1 MQQAAFEGAKQNEC
15 LVDAAL
21 QFRGRGKP
29 LQDCLI
35 LKKVDT
41 FSNIKMSTFFRKV
54 STNLGSVSTNL
65 GKRQLNIGK
74 YSKNCQPILGKD
86 TKIKIWVGFLLP
98 HSHTPTRKKELKYY
112 FTPKMH
118 LAKNRKFKERGGTR
132 GKSYNYYIIYILLYI
147 LL

>member
-54 STNLGSVSTNL
+54 STNLGKCQPNT
-65 GKRQLNIGK
+65 GK
-74 YSKNCQPILGKD
+74 YLKNCQPILGKD
-86 TKIKIWVGFLLP
+86 NFFRNARCSEILHSYIPTQLCERNAPFLGKDKVMRVVFFYKITLL
-98 HSHTPTRKKELKYY
+98 HKY
-112 FTPKMH
+112 
-118 LAKNRKFKERGGTR
+118 
-132 GKSYNYYIIYILLYI
+132 KSRSVL
-147 LL
+147 